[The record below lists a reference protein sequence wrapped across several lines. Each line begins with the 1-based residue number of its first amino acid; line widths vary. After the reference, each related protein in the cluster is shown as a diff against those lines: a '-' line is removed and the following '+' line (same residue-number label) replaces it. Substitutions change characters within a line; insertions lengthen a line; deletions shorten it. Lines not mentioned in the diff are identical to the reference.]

1 MFPLEPVPQPTYPP
15 CLQAKGKEGN
25 PMRIGRAASV
35 VKARV
40 RHIVEVVL
48 AIITIILHGETGTVL
63 IERDGE
69 AYVVPVIY
77 TGMSTL

>member
-48 AIITIILHGETGTVL
+48 AIITIILHGETGTV
-63 IERDGE
+63 
-69 AYVVPVIY
+69 
-77 TGMSTL
+77 